1 MKIRAILFASVLLVG
16 CQTTNN
22 QVSQPDTGKQN
33 SSSASDFF
41 AKHSQGGSLDWLMA
55 EDGQSEKNLWQAV
68 STELKMEVPENARV
82 RDQKDYYLKHKSYLQ
97 NVAVRAEPYMYWIV
111 SEIKE
116 RDMPMELA
124 LLPIVE
130 SAFNPNATSP
140 ASAAGLW
147 QIVPTTGLY
156 YGLKQN
162 RWYDGRRDLA
172 ESTDAALNLLE
183 RLNGMFD
190 GDWLL
195 TIAAYNCGEGCVLK
209 AIKENERK
217 KRPTDYWSL
226 NLPKET
232 TAYIP
237 KLLALSSIIKNS
249 ASYDIELPHG
259 NVSRA
264 LTRIE
269 VGQQIELEQAAK
281 MADIPLQKL
290 KTYNAGYKHNFTAPN
305 GPHSITLPVQNAQ
318 KLTASLKK
326 GDVNLVNWGQHR
338 VVEGETVEILA
349 QRYGIKA
356 SEIKEANAL
365 TEPVVAGQL
374 ITLPVSAE
382 YMSQLALQQ
391 AQSSQVA
398 KSSATSTSKYKVR
411 SGDTLSSIAK
421 RHKVK
426 TSDIQRWN
434 KLAKNGKL
442 KVGQTLQ
449 IVSSG
454 GSRKSITYRVRKG
467 DSLTSIARRHNVDI
481 NDVLKWNTALED
493 VHNLQPGD
501 TLTLYKR

>member
-1 MKIRAILFASVLLVG
+1 M
-16 CQTTNN
+16 
-22 QVSQPDTGKQN
+22 D
-33 SSSASDFF
+33 
-41 AKHSQGGSLDWLMA
+41 
-55 EDGQSEKNLWQAV
+55 
-68 STELKMEVPENARV
+68 VPENDRI
-82 RDQKDYYLKHKSYLQ
+82 REQKEYYLKRKSSLQ

-111 SEIKE
+111 SELKY

-130 SAFNPNATSP
+130 SSFNPSATST

-147 QIVPTTGLY
+147 QIIPTTGLS
-156 YGLKQN
+156 YGLQQN

-183 RLNGMFD
+183 RLNDMFN

-195 TIAAYNCGEGCVLK
+195 TLAAYNCGEGCVMR
-209 AIKENERK
+209 AVKENQNK
-217 KRPTDYWSL
+217 NRPTDYWSL
-226 NLPKET
+226 NLPRET
-232 TAYIP
+232 INYIP

-249 ASYDIELPHG
+249 DGYDLTMPHS

-269 VGQQIELEQAAK
+269 IGKQIELEQAAK

-290 KTYNAGYKHNFTAPN
+290 KTYNAGYKHDFTAPN

-318 KLTASLKK
+318 KLTASLQK

-338 VVEGETVEILA
+338 VVEGETIEILA
-349 QRYGIKA
+349 QRYGINA
-356 SEIKEANAL
+356 NDIREANAL
-365 TEPVVAGQL
+365 TAQVAAGQV
-374 ITLPVSAE
+374 ITLPVSAA
-382 YMSQLALQQ
+382 YMSQLAVQQ
-391 AQSSQVA
+391 AQSVQQVA
-398 KSSATSTSKYKVR
+398 KNSTSTTSTKYKVR

-434 KLAKNGKL
+434 KMAKNGKL

-449 IVSSG
+449 IASTTSSKSN
-454 GSRKSITYRVRKG
+454 SRRSITYKVRKG
-467 DSLTSIARRHNVDI
+467 DSLVSIAKRHNVDI
-481 NDVLKWNTALED
+481 NDVLKWNSKLEN
-493 VHNLQPGD
+493 VHRLQPGD